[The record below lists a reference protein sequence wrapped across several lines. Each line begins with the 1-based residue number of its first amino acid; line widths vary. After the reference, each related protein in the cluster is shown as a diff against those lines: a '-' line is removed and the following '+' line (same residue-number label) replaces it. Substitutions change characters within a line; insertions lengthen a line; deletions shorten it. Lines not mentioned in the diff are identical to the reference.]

1 MNGKWNALIGLLGE
15 YERVAVAFSAGVDS
29 TLLLKAAHE
38 ALGDN
43 VLAVTGKSL
52 AFPERENEEAHSFC
66 ESLGIRQITV
76 EFDQTAVAGFCE
88 NPPERCYLCK
98 RELFS
103 AFLQVA
109 HENGYAELIEGSN
122 TDDLN
127 DYRPGMRA
135 VRELSV
141 RSPLQEVGLSKLEIR
156 ELSAELNLP
165 TWNKPSF
172 ACLATR
178 FPYGERITK
187 EGLRA
192 VGEAEEYLIALG
204 FRQVRVRAHGRLARI
219 EVERAQIPMITE
231 PETSD
236 KVVERLRSLGFL
248 YVSLD
253 LSGYET
259 GSMNKPLSSV

>member
-15 YERVAVAFSAGVDS
+15 YERVAVAFSAGADS

-38 ALGDN
+38 ALGGN
-43 VLAVTGKSL
+43 VIAITGKSL
-52 AFPERENEEAHSFC
+52 AFPERENEEAQIFC

-98 RELFS
+98 RVLFS
-103 AFLQVA
+103 AFLRAA
-109 HENGYAELIEGSN
+109 HENGFAQLIEGSN

-141 RSPLQEVGLSKLEIR
+141 RSPL
-156 ELSAELNLP
+156 
-165 TWNKPSF
+165 
-172 ACLATR
+172 
-178 FPYGERITK
+178 PYGERITE

-259 GSMNKPLSSV
+259 GSMNKTLSSV